1 MPEGRETLFIRKNS
15 NIAKRLLRSHKS
27 KKDIQYNGQKKK
39 DKRTMRDF
47 AKGIV
52 IVEVLCGFYY
62 ITYFLKTGT
71 IPRSSVEIL

>member
-1 MPEGRETLFIRKNS
+1 MPQGRETLFIRKNS

-39 DKRTMRDF
+39 DKRTMRDL

-52 IVEVLCGFYY
+52 IV
-62 ITYFLKTGT
+62 
-71 IPRSSVEIL
+71 